1 MATVAS
7 KLRRSRVSC
16 KLGYYCFSDTPYSR
30 ASTHTHTHIHTRSS
44 APAHAHIHT
53 RSSVPAPSAG
63 TMDDS
68 NEEYEAAFRS
78 LLRFYQSKSLLDDEN
93 ASKEPVFNPE
103 AVIAHC
109 FKQFK
114 QEDFH
119 LPRSRR
125 RVIILPQKEAPK
137 PVRPTPQLQTLLEPT
152 PNPKAPEVGDTQEQP
167 EDPRAWLRQ
176 RLKMRKDLESFGNV
190 ERWLQN
196 KANLTLSE
204 AKVLRDIHKKQ
215 PVARLPSQLAMI
227 RDTAKKSQQP
237 SRRQVPQLR
246 LPKPPALSTLYSYLH
261 CRKIKILELFHKV
274 DQGKHQISREEFIVA
289 LKAIGVPLKNQE
301 VEDIVVYLSSLGK
314 HNSITMDNLAS
325 TYKQWSLARQQST
338 LTIATEDS
346 RSSNDSGSTQSS
358 SPKQKANVPPEAPK
372 MDLLTV
378 PVVDTEMEAR
388 PMTLEEMEDVGKH
401 YRERKRQNK
410 YTEQCRLVR
419 SGDKHFDEH
428 CLPTTVHGEMG
439 SILNRSRVDTFLVYL
454 QCWKV
459 CEAHGLPLTEDILM
473 RALMYPGDKIIF
485 QKDEM
490 RPIRQPGGY
499 YSDFKPF
506 TENLAL
512 VRPQGVPVPV
522 PQKKPDRKMPKK
534 IKKINFK
541 EFEEFTRK
549 LKEKKPSS
557 PQLTHPN
564 FFWPGHLLD
573 KLRLYLPTVTMD
585 RSLAIFSCVQQ
596 RPHVYPATYHSD
608 CWWPIKDV
616 NYVTYAYYDAH
627 KIYHIN

>member
-1 MATVAS
+1 
-7 KLRRSRVSC
+7 
-16 KLGYYCFSDTPYSR
+16 
-30 ASTHTHTHIHTRSS
+30 
-44 APAHAHIHT
+44 
-53 RSSVPAPSAG
+53 
-63 TMDDS
+63 MDDS
-68 NEEYEAAFRS
+68 NEEYEAAFRT
-78 LLRFYQSKSLLDDEN
+78 LLRFYQSKSLSDDEN

-125 RVIILPQKEAPK
+125 RVIILPQKEAPR
-137 PVRPTPQLQTLLEPT
+137 PVRPTPQPQTPPEPT
-152 PNPKAPEVGDTQEQP
+152 PSPKAPEVGDTQKQP

-196 KANLTLSE
+196 KASLTLSE
-204 AKVLRDIHKKQ
+204 AKVLRDIHKEQ
-215 PVARLPSQLAMI
+215 PVARLPSELAMN
-227 RDTAKKSQQP
+227 RDTTKKSQRP

-246 LPKPPALSTLYSYLH
+246 LPKPPALSTLYAHLH
-261 CRKIKILELFHKV
+261 YRKIKILELFHKV
-274 DQGKHQISREEFIVA
+274 DQGEHQISREEFIVA
-289 LKAIGVPLKNQE
+289 LKVIRVPLKNQE
-301 VEDIVVYLSSLGK
+301 VEDIVIYLSSLGK
-314 HNSITMDNLAS
+314 HNNITMDNLAS
-325 TYKQWSLARQQST
+325 TYKQWSLAQQQST
-338 LTIATEDS
+338 LTAATEDS
-346 RSSNDSGSTQSS
+346 RSSKDSGSAQSPS
-358 SPKQKANVPPEAPK
+358 LKQKANVPPEAPK

-410 YTEQCRLVR
+410 LALPSIQYTEQCRLVR

-428 CLPTTVHGEMG
+428 CLPTTVHGEMEG
-439 SILNRSRVDTFLVYL
+439 ILNRSRVDTFLVYL

-459 CEAHGLPLTEDILM
+459 CEAHGLPLTEDTLM

-485 QKDEM
+485 QKDQM

-506 TENLAL
+506 SANLAL
-512 VRPQGVPVPV
+512 LQPQGIPEPVA
-522 PQKKPDRKMPKK
+522 QKKPDNRKMPKK
-534 IKKINFK
+534 IKKITFK

-549 LKEKKPSS
+549 LKEKKPSG

-573 KLRLYLPTVTMD
+573 KLRLYLPAVTVD

-596 RPHVYPATYHSD
+596 RPHVYPATYHPD
-608 CWWPIKDV
+608 RWWPIKDV

>member
-1 MATVAS
+1 
-7 KLRRSRVSC
+7 
-16 KLGYYCFSDTPYSR
+16 
-30 ASTHTHTHIHTRSS
+30 
-44 APAHAHIHT
+44 
-53 RSSVPAPSAG
+53 
-63 TMDDS
+63 MDDS

-137 PVRPTPQLQTLLEPT
+137 PVRPTPQLQTPLEPT
-152 PNPKAPEVGDTQEQP
+152 PSPKAPEVGDTQEQP

-227 RDTAKKSQQP
+227 RDTAKKSQRP

-325 TYKQWSLARQQST
+325 TYKQWSLAWQQST

-410 YTEQCRLVR
+410 LALPSIQYTEQCRLVR

-522 PQKKPDRKMPKK
+522 PQKKPDKLSVSPSSSALRSCPLMPHGWGGGGQLQAGHREVSVSLPGMSSSPDPHGLAACPPGTCLPSLLASPACSPPDY
-534 IKKINFK
+534 ILHD
-541 EFEEFTRK
+541 
-549 LKEKKPSS
+549 LKENAEEN
-557 PQLTHPN
+557 QEN
-564 FFWPGHLLD
+564 QF
-573 KLRLYLPTVTMD
+573 
-585 RSLAIFSCVQQ
+585 
-596 RPHVYPATYHSD
+596 
-608 CWWPIKDV
+608 
-616 NYVTYAYYDAH
+616 
-627 KIYHIN
+627 

>member
-1 MATVAS
+1 
-7 KLRRSRVSC
+7 
-16 KLGYYCFSDTPYSR
+16 
-30 ASTHTHTHIHTRSS
+30 
-44 APAHAHIHT
+44 
-53 RSSVPAPSAG
+53 
-63 TMDDS
+63 MDDS
-68 NEEYEAAFRS
+68 NEEYEGAFQS
-78 LLRFYQSKSLLDDEN
+78 LFRFCHSKSLLDDEN
-93 ASKEPVFNPE
+93 ASKEPVFSPE

-125 RVIILPQKEAPK
+125 RVIILPQKAAPR
-137 PVRPTPQLQTLLEPT
+137 PVRPAPQPQTPPEPT
-152 PNPKAPEVGDTQEQP
+152 PSPKAPEVRAIQEQP

-176 RLKMRKDLESFGNV
+176 RLKMRKGLESFGDV

-196 KANLTLSE
+196 KASLTLSE
-204 AKVLRDIHKKQ
+204 AKVLCDIHKEQ
-215 PVARLPSQLAMI
+215 PVARLPSQLAMS
-227 RDTAKKSQQP
+227 RDTAKKSQRP

-261 CRKIKILELFHKV
+261 CRKIKILELFHTV
-274 DQGKHQISREEFIVA
+274 DRGGHQISREEFIMA

-301 VEDIVVYLSSLGK
+301 VEDIVIYLSSLGK

-325 TYKQWSLARQQST
+325 TYKQWSLAQQQTT
-338 LTIATEDS
+338 LTAAKEGY
-346 RSSNDSGSTQSS
+346 RSSKGRWAQSPS
-358 SPKQKANVPPEAPK
+358 SKQKATVPPEAPR
-372 MDLLTV
+372 MDLLTA
-378 PVVDTEMEAR
+378 PTVDTEMEAR
-388 PMTLEEMEDVGKH
+388 PMTLEEMEDAGKH
-401 YRERKRQNK
+401 YRDRKRREK
-410 YTEQCRLVR
+410 LALPSIEYTEQCRLVR
-419 SGDKHFDEH
+419 SGNKRFDEH
-428 CLPTTVHGEMG
+428 CLPTTVHGEMED
-439 SILNRSRVDTFLVYL
+439 ILNRSRVDTFLVYL

-485 QKDEM
+485 QKDQM

-506 TENLAL
+506 SANLAL
-512 VRPQGVPVPV
+512 LRPQGVPVPV
-522 PQKKPDRKMPKK
+522 AQKPDKKMPKK
-534 IKKINFK
+534 IKKISFK

-573 KLRLYLPTVTMD
+573 KLRLYLPTVTTD

-596 RPHVYPATYHSD
+596 RPHVYSATYHPNR
-608 CWWPIKDV
+608 WWPIKDV

>member
-1 MATVAS
+1 
-7 KLRRSRVSC
+7 
-16 KLGYYCFSDTPYSR
+16 
-30 ASTHTHTHIHTRSS
+30 
-44 APAHAHIHT
+44 
-53 RSSVPAPSAG
+53 
-63 TMDDS
+63 MDDS
-68 NEEYEAAFRS
+68 KEEYEAAFRS
-78 LLRFYQSKSLLDDEN
+78 LLRFYQSKSLSDDEN

-114 QEDFH
+114 QDFQP
-119 LPRSRR
+119 PRSRR
-125 RVIILPQKEAPK
+125 RVIVLPQKEAPR
-137 PVRPTPQLQTLLEPT
+137 PVRPTPEPQTPTEPT
-152 PNPKAPEVGDTQEQP
+152 PTPKAPEVDIQEQP
-167 EDPRAWLRQ
+167 EDPRAWLRK

-196 KANLTLSE
+196 KASLTLSE
-204 AKVLRDIHKKQ
+204 AKVLRDIHKVRH
-215 PVARLPSQLAMI
+215 VAQLPSQLVMS
-227 RDTAKKSQQP
+227 RDTAKKSQRP
-237 SRRQVPQLR
+237 SRRQVPQLQ
-246 LPKPPALSTLYSYLH
+246 LPEPPALSTLFPHLPCH
-261 CRKIKILELFHKV
+261 KMKILELFHKA
-274 DQGKHQISREEFIVA
+274 DRGEHQISREEFIAV
-289 LKAIGVPLKNQE
+289 LKASRVPLKSQE
-301 VEDIVVYLSSLGK
+301 VEDIVIYLSSLGK

-325 TYKQWSLARQQST
+325 TYKQWSLAQQRST
-338 LTIATEDS
+338 LTTATENS
-346 RSSNDSGSTQSS
+346 RSFSDGGSAQSP
-358 SPKQKANVPPEAPK
+358 SPKQKADVSPEAPK

-378 PVVDTEMEAR
+378 PMVDTEMEAR

-401 YRERKRQNK
+401 YRDRKRQNK
-410 YTEQCRLVR
+410 LALPSIQYAEQCRLVR

-428 CLPTTVHGEMG
+428 CLPSTVHGEMEG
-439 SILNRSRVDTFLVYL
+439 ILNRSRMDTFLVYL

-485 QKDEM
+485 QKDQV

-506 TENLAL
+506 SANLAPL
-512 VRPQGVPVPV
+512 QPQAIPLSLSLSST
-522 PQKKPDRKMPKK
+522 RKMPKK

-541 EFEEFTRK
+541 EFEDFTRK
-549 LKEKKPSS
+549 LKEKKPSG

-573 KLRLYLPTVTMD
+573 KLRLYLPIVTMD

-596 RPHVYPATYHSD
+596 QPHVYSATYHPNR
-608 CWWPIKDV
+608 WWPIKDM
-616 NYVTYAYYDAH
+616 NYVTYAHYDAH